1 VIKVKNLFIFGLF
14 STISLF
20 ANSMDTNIIKFE
32 KERFS
37 NNSRVEIKSIDINT
51 KVQMPINGWYGYII
65 DIKALVQNKDVTAKD
80 IVFSNGEF
88 VAPELIDLKTG
99 NSLKLLL
106 QPKLSDNFYSPNHL
120 IEGNKDAENKIV
132 IFSDP
137 LCPFC
142 IDYVPEV
149 IKHVKK
155 NKEEIALYYYH
166 FPLSKIHP
174 AADILVKAMDVAKK
188 KGIKDVELKVYETD
202 WETYFKIDS
211 KDVNLILNAFNKVFK
226 TEIKESELN
235 QKEITES
242 ILKDINMGEDVLVKG
257 TPTIFINGEKD
268 NTRLKY
274 ESLGSN

>member
-1 VIKVKNLFIFGLF
+1 MDNKQPLQSEINSVM
-14 STISLF
+14 SL
-20 ANSMDTNIIKFE
+20 
-32 KERFS
+32 
-37 NNSRVEIKSIDINT
+37 
-51 KVQMPINGWYGYII
+51 
-65 DIKALVQNKDVTAKD
+65 
-80 IVFSNGEF
+80 FSNGEF

-174 AADILVKAMDVAKK
+174 AADTLVKAMDVAKK

-211 KDVNLILNAFNKVFK
+211 KATEAIIPLCFSEASVFCVLKKVAKTANNNA
-226 TEIKESELN
+226 T
-235 QKEITES
+235 
-242 ILKDINMGEDVLVKG
+242 
-257 TPTIFINGEKD
+257 
-268 NTRLKY
+268 
-274 ESLGSN
+274 